1 MLYVGNPESSVGKY
15 PNGDTVIIEA
25 NYKALE
31 MSYNNLF
38 YFSLVVEINLGNVWG
53 RLFNK
58 E

>member
-15 PNGDTVIIEA
+15 PNGDTVII
-25 NYKALE
+25 KALE
-31 MSYNNLF
+31 MSYNNIF
-38 YFSLVVEINLGNVWG
+38 YFYLVVEISLGNVWG